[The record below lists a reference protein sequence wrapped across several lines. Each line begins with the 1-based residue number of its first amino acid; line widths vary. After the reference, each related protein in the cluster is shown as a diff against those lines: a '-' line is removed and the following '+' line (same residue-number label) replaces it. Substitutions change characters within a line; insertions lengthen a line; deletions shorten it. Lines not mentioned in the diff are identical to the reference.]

1 MTKHRHVASL
11 PHAEILAEMRRHD
24 VFVFPSLFDGFGL
37 VLLEAMSQGLPVITT
52 AHSAGS
58 DIITDGKEGFVV
70 PIRSSEAIAEKLQL
84 LHGDRDRL
92 HQMGTCALR
101 RAREFSWTNYERQ
114 LVATLHAS
122 LESVAS

>member
-1 MTKHRHVASL
+1 VASL
-11 PHAEILAEMRRHD
+11 PHAEILAEMHRHD

-52 AHSAGS
+52 AHSAGP
-58 DIITDGKEGFVV
+58 DIITDGKEGFIV
-70 PIRSSEAIAEKLQL
+70 PIRSPEAIAEKLQL
-84 LHGDRDRL
+84 LHDDRDRL

-101 RAREFSWTNYERQ
+101 RAREFSWTNYEKQ
-114 LVATLHAS
+114 LVAMLRAS